1 MTLIPNSKTA
11 YLEIDQLQC
20 GYDST
25 PVING
30 ISFWLE
36 RGQIGC
42 LLGPSGCGKS
52 TALRAIAGFLKPF
65 SGSINVNGRCL
76 SDNRKCLPPEKRN
89 LGMVFQ
95 DYALFPHMTVR
106 ENLGFGLNRLSVSER
121 ERVCDEYLELIRM
134 SGYAN
139 AYPAELSGGQQQR
152 VAVARSLAIKPD
164 ILLLDEPFSGL
175 DVARRAQIRTETLRL
190 VKQTGV
196 ATLMVTHDPE
206 EAMFMADRILVMNE
220 GRVVQD
226 GRPTNLYFSPADAF
240 VAELFGPVNR
250 FQTKVQ
256 NGMAE
261 TPLGRFD
268 AAHLADGADA
278 TVLIRPEAIR
288 LGAAN
293 TDPHAMPGD
302 APCAPA
308 KPLPPGEKTPP
319 PVRLEVIT
327 ARPLGRSTFVM
338 LRLDG
343 GATLEARVPGVFL
356 PDSGDAVSVAV
367 NANQAHVFAATS

>member
-175 DVARRAQIRTETLRL
+175 DVELRRELNQSVRDILKKSSTTALL
-190 VKQTGV
+190 
-196 ATLMVTHDPE
+196 VTHDQE
-206 EAMFMADRILVMNE
+206 EAFAVADRIGVMRS
-220 GRVVQD
+220 GKLHQWD
-226 GRPTNLYFSPADAF
+226 TAYNLYHRPGDRF
-240 VAELFGPVNR
+240 VANFVGRGSFIPGQVVGAKDVETELG
-250 FQTKVQ
+250 KL
-256 NGMAE
+256 NGVSQVPMGQLKE
-261 TPLGRFD
+261 VDL
-268 AAHLADGADA
+268 
-278 TVLIRPEAIR
+278 LIRPDDVHIDPDSSIR
-288 LGAAN
+288 GKIERKLFIGTSTLYRLRLASGN
-293 TDPHAMPGD
+293 YIETMLPSHEDYEIGSMHGLRID
-302 APCAPA
+302 APHLIVFP
-308 KPLPPGEKTPP
+308 
-319 PVRLEVIT
+319 RHLE
-327 ARPLGRSTFVM
+327 
-338 LRLDG
+338 
-343 GATLEARVPGVFL
+343 
-356 PDSGDAVSVAV
+356 
-367 NANQAHVFAATS
+367 HV